1 MHRTKHFR
9 WKLVHIF
16 SILAHLGLAI
26 AASISYVCDVNKST
40 RLLQSQWSYS
50 SMTNVN
56 PCHHLALQSEFGD
69 GFMFDMAAR
78 TLLMTCLV
86 VGALGLALNAALF
99 IVLLAVEP
107 NRITLTESEQ
117 HWRKQIVTFFGCIL
131 NLLLAGAG
139 IGLAL
144 GMGAADS
151 KLLIPPL
158 VWASIQAPVAFVTA
172 VSDAVKNYREGKDL
186 LD

>member
-1 MHRTKHFR
+1 MYRTKHFR

-16 SILAHLGLAI
+16 NILSHLGLAV
-26 AASISYVCDVNKST
+26 AASISYICDLSEST
-40 RLLQSQWSYS
+40 RSRQSQWSYS
-50 SMTNVN
+50 LTNAN
-56 PCHHLALQSEFGD
+56 PCHVALQSEFGD
-69 GFMFDMAAR
+69 GLMFDMAAR

-86 VGALGLALNAALF
+86 VGALGLALNAGLF

-117 HWRKQIVTFFGCIL
+117 HWRKQIVTFFGCVL

-144 GMGAADS
+144 GMKEAES
-151 KLLIPPL
+151 KALILAL
-158 VWASIQAPVAFVTA
+158 VWASIQAPVAFLTA